1 MLDSSTPPAHDNPWT
16 RRPVVISAAVIAAIL
31 LLGVVVALSN
41 VFSSEDDTA
50 TRPSPAATPAPSA
63 SASAATVS
71 ASVCGLEAAQDSGS
85 VAAAPPATWSLVGT
99 TAAPTIDGAGPGA
112 VDTDGYRSC
121 YARTPVGA
129 LLAASNLVAM
139 GSQPTLQEKVNR
151 GSVAPGPGRD
161 RALAQPPA
169 SAGPTGVRVQIAG
182 FRVLRYSGTSA
193 DVDVALRTSNGA
205 IGGQV
210 FNLVW
215 SDGDWKVR
223 LGDSGE
229 LLTPLVQLPDL
240 SGYIPWAGA

>member
-1 MLDSSTPPAHDNPWT
+1 MLDSSTPPAHDNPWS
-16 RRPVVISAAVIAAIL
+16 RRPVVISAVIVAAIL
-31 LLGVVVALSN
+31 LLGVAVALSN
-41 VFSSEDDTA
+41 AFSSDDNGA
-50 TRPSPAATPAPSA
+50 AGLPPAATAGPSA
-63 SASAATVS
+63 SASASTVS
-71 ASVCGLEAAQDSGS
+71 GSACGLEGAEDSGS
-85 VAAAPPATWSLVGT
+85 IAAAPPATWSLVGT
-99 TAAPTIDGAGPGA
+99 TAAPAIEGVGPGV
-112 VDTDGYRSC
+112 VDSDGYRSC
-121 YARTPVGA
+121 YARTPTGA

-161 RALAQPPA
+161 SALAEPPT
-169 SAGPTGVRVQIAG
+169 SAGSTGVRVQIAG
-182 FRVLRYSGTSA
+182 FRLLRYSGTSA